1 MRLDI
6 NLATQPYE
14 DARGFWM
21 RWGAA
26 LSGLSLL
33 TLVLLYAT
41 IANWLSAA
49 KDRALIHQSEQQIA
63 QRDDEM
69 QRAQTLLNLPENAEV
84 RDRSQFLNDLF
95 ERKAFSWTKVFEDLE
110 QVMPAHLHLVSIQPE
125 MSPDHQL
132 QLKLAV
138 AGESRERAIELVRN
152 MEGSRRFEQAHI
164 EEETDAV
171 NPVAGDNAQF
181 QISAFYIPELEVIGG
196 RAGQ

>member
-26 LSGLSLL
+26 LAALSML
-33 TLVLLYAT
+33 TLVLVYA
-41 IANWLSAA
+41 AA
-49 KDRALIHQSEQQIA
+49 VGWFNAQKDRALIRQTEQQIA
-63 QRDDEM
+63 QRDNEM
-69 QRAQTLLNLPENAEV
+69 QSAQALLNRPENAV
-84 RDRSQFLNDLF
+84 IRNRSQSLNDLF
-95 ERKAFSWTKVFEDLE
+95 ERKAFSWTKVFADLE
-110 QVMPAHLHLVSIQPE
+110 QVMPAHLHLVSIHPE

-132 QLKLAV
+132 QLKLSV

-171 NPVAGDNAQF
+171 SPIPGDNAQF
-181 QISAFYIPELEVIGG
+181 QISALYVPELEVVSSRGG
-196 RAGQ
+196 R